1 VAGDADPVGN
11 SGKGPNGLYKMY
23 QKYGVKDVSLKIYPH
38 MRHEIHNETG
48 REVVY
53 DDLQKFL
60 LGLSLKS
67 KRAKYLA
74 LFVH

>member
-1 VAGDADPVGN
+1 
-11 SGKGPNGLYKMY
+11 MY
-23 QKYGVKDVSLKIYPH
+23 QKYGVKEASLKIYPH

-60 LGLSLKS
+60 L
-67 KRAKYLA
+67 A
-74 LFVH
+74 